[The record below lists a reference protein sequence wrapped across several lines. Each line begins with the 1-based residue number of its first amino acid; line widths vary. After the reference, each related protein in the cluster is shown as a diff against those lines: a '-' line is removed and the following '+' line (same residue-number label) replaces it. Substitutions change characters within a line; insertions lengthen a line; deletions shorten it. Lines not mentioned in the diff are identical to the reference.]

1 MKTEK
6 QKMLAGEPYDAW
18 DKTLYSERIE
28 CRKTLQQ
35 LNNALPDSAEWR
47 NAIDRLIPNSQS
59 AYIEPPFRCDYG
71 ANIEIGKNFFA
82 NFNCVVLDVAKVT
95 IGDNVLF
102 GPNIQLYAAG
112 HPLDVQGRV
121 EQGIE
126 FGLPITIGD
135 NVWLGGS
142 VVVCPGITIGDNS
155 VIGAGSVVTKDIP
168 ANVVA
173 AGNPCRVIRSLQET
187 DRFSR

>member
-6 QKMLAGEPYDAW
+6 LKMLAGEPYDAW

-35 LNNALPDSAEWR
+35 LNNAMPDSAEWR
-47 NAIDRLIPNSQS
+47 DAIDRLIPNSQG

-71 ANIEIGKNFFA
+71 TNIEIGKNFFA

-173 AGNPCRVIRSLQET
+173 AGNPCRVIRPLQET
-187 DRFSR
+187 DRPSR

>member
-35 LNNALPDSAEWR
+35 FNNALPDSAEWR
-47 NAIDRLIPNSQS
+47 DAIDRLIPNSQG

-71 ANIEIGKNFFA
+71 TNIEIGKNFFA

-173 AGNPCRVIRSLQET
+173 AGNPCRVIRPLQET
-187 DRFSR
+187 DRPSR

>member
-6 QKMLAGEPYDAW
+6 LKMLAGEPYDAW

-35 LNNALPDSAEWR
+35 LNNAMPDSAEWR
-47 NAIDRLIPNSQS
+47 DAIDRLIPNSQG

-71 ANIEIGKNFFA
+71 TNIEIGKNFFA

-173 AGNPCRVIRSLQET
+173 AGNPCRVIRPL
-187 DRFSR
+187 

>member
-6 QKMLAGEPYDAW
+6 QKMLAGEPYQAW
-18 DKTLYSERIE
+18 DKELYAERIE

-47 NAIDRLIPNSQS
+47 EAIDHLIPNSQG

-71 ANIEIGKNFFA
+71 VNIEIGKNFFA

-102 GPNIQLYAAG
+102 GPNIQLYTAG
-112 HPLDVQGRV
+112 HPLDVKGRV
-121 EQGIE
+121 DEGIE

-155 VIGAGSVVTKDIP
+155 VVGAGSVVTKDIP

-173 AGNPCRVIRSLQET
+173 AGNPCRVIRAIDQQ
-187 DRFSR
+187 